1 MPALIHGRDV
11 TRGKI
16 FFFFF
21 TKDGVK
27 SKQTGV
33 FDEWDPNTMTNRGS
47 DLVETGTAAPHEQ
60 CHGMSQSE
68 SHTVKRTGLN
78 TQH

>member
-1 MPALIHGRDV
+1 MPALILRQGRDE
-11 TRGKI
+11 GQD
-16 FFFFF
+16 FFFN
-21 TKDGVK
+21 KGR
-27 SKQTGV
+27 SEKQTGV
-33 FDEWDPNTMTNRGS
+33 FDEWDLNTMTNRGS
-47 DLVETGTAAPHEQ
+47 DLVEIGTAAPHER